1 MAVTTETG
9 VQTEAITSRK
19 ASCRAPGWLGARL
32 VVIGDLRVRLCG
44 RHAGLKNAKKYSGSV
59 IM

>member
-32 VVIGDLRVRLCG
+32 VVIGDLRVVWRE
-44 RHAGLKNAKKYSGSV
+44 GSA
-59 IM
+59 I